1 MPSNSSPIVP
11 LALAA
16 LTAVGVAFGI
26 HRLGNETRI
35 TAPVQNTVPAKPRW
49 SATAQ
54 GRVEPKGGEIKVSA
68 LSPGRIEEVLVS
80 INDKVTAGDMLARLE
95 DAEFKARILGADAE
109 AGVRKRERDTETN
122 VPKLAQD
129 RRSAEDK
136 LNNTER
142 AIASARLMLDRLQV
156 RRHANASSVTNDQ
169 LANARRILE
178 DALASLAP
186 DREALRLAQLASGVP
201 LPTRLEAGLT
211 AARAE
216 LSAVEAA
223 LERTRIRAPSD
234 GTVLQVFARLGEM
247 AVASPEQPM
256 LVIGDLSQLRV
267 RAEVEERDAG
277 KVQVGQGVVIKTD
290 AYPDRE
296 FTGKVATVAQAMRPP
311 KLAQRGPRRPNDL
324 DTLEVVIDVDAG
336 SALLPGM
343 RVDVFFRLEGD
354 RAEPPR
360 ADATRGSTGATLVT
374 PAQAAAGPAVAPG
387 KAAPG
392 ASN

>member
-1 MPSNSSPIVP
+1 MSSNSSPIVP

-16 LTAVGVAFGI
+16 LTAIGVAVGI
-26 HRLGNETRI
+26 NRLGHDTRI
-35 TAPVQNTVPAKPRW
+35 AAPVQSTAPVKPRW

-54 GRVEPKGGEIKVSA
+54 GRVEPRGGEIKVGA
-68 LSPGRIEEVLVS
+68 LSAGRIEQVLVG
-80 INDKVTAGDMLARLE
+80 INDKVVAGDLLARVE
-95 DAEFKARILGADAE
+95 DTDALARILGADSE
-109 AGVRKRERDTETN
+109 VGVRKRERDTETN

-129 RRSAEDK
+129 RRNAEDK
-136 LNNTER
+136 LSNTER
-142 AIASARLMLDRLQV
+142 AIANAHLTLDRLLI
-156 RRHANASSVTNDQ
+156 RRQANPSSVTNDQ
-169 LANARRILE
+169 IANARKALE
-178 DALASLAP
+178 EAQASLGP

-216 LSAVEAA
+216 LSAAEAA
-223 LERTRIRAPSD
+223 LERTRIRAPVD
-234 GTVLQVFARLGEM
+234 GTVLQVFARVGEIA
-247 AVASPEQPM
+247 AVSPEQPM
-256 LVIGDLSQLRV
+256 VILGDLSQLRV
-267 RAEVEERDAG
+267 RAEVEERDSS
-277 KVQVGQGVVIKTD
+277 KVRVGQSVVLKTD

-343 RVDVFFRLEGD
+343 RTDVFFRQEGD
-354 RAEPPR
+354 GPELPR
-360 ADATRGSTGATLVT
+360 PDASKGPSSGLVA
-374 PAQAAAGPAVAPG
+374 PAQAAAGPNVEPG
-387 KAAPG
+387 KAATG